1 MTMLWSRRGVLG
13 AGAGLAGLG
22 ALSACGGST
31 TPAQGGG
38 GGPIRFTWWGGEFY
52 DDLTKRMV
60 AEFTDQ
66 HPDIEVA
73 FEPGSWDGYWD
84 RLATQVAGNDAP
96 DVINMDGKY
105 VAEYA
110 GRGVLADLEELGV
123 DLSALSEA
131 DRAAGTVDGSVR
143 AASTGSNSW
152 LIFANPTLFD
162 KAGVDIPDDTSWT
175 WDELYELATT
185 LTDSGVVGLNG
196 GGSYADLTIF
206 LRQQGQDFF
215 SPDGLGYTDDAL
227 AQWYAWYLRLI
238 EGKAGPTAEQ
248 EVEDAGLGL
257 EQKLFGTNKAAM
269 SWFWSNNLTAVR
281 TATGH
286 DDIVMLRP
294 PSSTGDRAD
303 NGAYLKASMYWSI
316 NSRSEN
322 AESAAALVDFLV
334 NDPAAATIQLLNRG
348 VPSSQ
353 AMLEAMEPEFTPDD
367 VEVAELITALGE
379 EITSA
384 PAIQPTGTSEAP
396 AVLTRNLTEVRFK
409 RITPDQAAAQT
420 TKELQDM
427 IRAAS

>member
-1 MTMLWSRRGVLG
+1 MTTLLSRRGLLG
-13 AGAGLAGLG
+13 ATAGLAALG
-22 ALSACGGST
+22 GLSACGQSG
-31 TPAQGGG
+31 TPAQGG

-52 DDLTKRMV
+52 DQLTKEMV
-60 AEFTDQ
+60 GEFTKVN
-66 HPDIEVA
+66 PEVEVQ

-84 RLATQVAGNDAP
+84 RLATQVAGSDAP

-110 GRGVLADLEELGV
+110 TRGVLADLSEIGV
-123 DLSALSEA
+123 DLSALSEG
-131 DRAAGTVDGSVR
+131 DRAAGTIDGSIR

-152 LIFANPTLFD
+152 LIFANPSLFD
-162 KAGVDIPDDTSWT
+162 RAGIDLPDDTSWT
-175 WDELYELATT
+175 WDDLFDLATG
-185 LTDSGVVGLNG
+185 LTGDGVAGFNG

-206 LRQQGQDFF
+206 LRQHGQDFF
-215 SPDGLGYTDDAL
+215 GPDGLGYTNDTL

-238 EGKAGPTAEQ
+238 EGKTGPTAEQ

-269 SWFWSNNLTAVR
+269 SWFWTNNLTAVR

-286 DDIVMLRP
+286 DDVVMLRP
-294 PSSTGDRAD
+294 PSTTAD
-303 NGAYLKASMYWSI
+303 VSGNGAYLKASMYWSI
-316 NSRSEN
+316 NARSANLET
-322 AESAAALVDFLV
+322 AAALVDFLV
-334 NDPAAATIQLLNRG
+334 NDPAAARIQLLNRG
-348 VPSSQ
+348 VPSSA

-379 EITSA
+379 EITTA

-409 RITPDQAAAQT
+409 RLTPDQAAERT
-420 TKELQDM
+420 TQELQEM